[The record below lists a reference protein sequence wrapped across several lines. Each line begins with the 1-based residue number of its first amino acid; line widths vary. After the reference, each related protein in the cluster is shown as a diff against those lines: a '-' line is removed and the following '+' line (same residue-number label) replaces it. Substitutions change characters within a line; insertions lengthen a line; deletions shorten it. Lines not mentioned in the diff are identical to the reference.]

1 MFSAFKKPQAILG
14 TTVPKR
20 RFTGWAVLYFILYF
34 CLPVL
39 GLCFLL
45 DLLFYLLFT
54 RALGSCYALF
64 CLLQ

>member
-1 MFSAFKKPQAILG
+1 MFTAFKKPPAILG
-14 TTVPKR
+14 ITIPKR
-20 RFTGWAVLYFILYF
+20 RFTAWAVLYFVLFF

-54 RALGSCYALF
+54 RALDACYGLL
-64 CLLQ
+64 CLMQ